1 MKNLRLFAALLLA
14 LPLAAAAQTTA
25 PGSTTKTTTT
35 APAPA
40 GTTPADVP
48 PGMQPQTEVT
58 EDLDPATGKVIR
70 RTTRT
75 IYVPAGTAPAS
86 TTAKT
91 TAPAPASADVSTST
105 ATDAQV
111 TTFLRKKT
119 AVSALTT
126 AGLLDAYN
134 RFMDRV
140 RADRHAW
147 KPADWATASA
157 VLSSLNGRYDQLR
170 SNFSFDD
177 KLTIRSQQAEYQALR
192 TGRQISDSV
201 SDKL

>member
-14 LPLAAAAQTTA
+14 LPLAAAAQTT
-25 PGSTTKTTTT
+25 PTKTTTT
-35 APAPA
+35 PAPA
-40 GTTPADVP
+40 TTPATVP

-75 IYVPAGTAPAS
+75 IYVPAGTAAPSSTTTKTTTPTTIDYPAS
-86 TTAKT
+86 T
-91 TAPAPASADVSTST
+91 T

-111 TTFLRKKT
+111 STFLRKQTK
-119 AVSALTT
+119 VSTLTT
-126 AGLLDAYN
+126 TGLLDAYS

-140 RADRHAW
+140 HSDRQGW
-147 KPADWATASA
+147 KPSDWTTASA
-157 VLSSLNGRYDQLR
+157 VLSRLNGRYEELR
-170 SNFSFDD
+170 GSFSFDD
-177 KLTIRSQQAEYQALR
+177 KVNIRAQQAEYQALR